1 MSLNVG
7 LFIMRVV
14 LCPLKLAMW
23 SDVDAGCDYLTT
35 TWTISDMLI
44 EILTMLLWLNI
55 VNVTVQEFYMH

>member
-1 MSLNVG
+1 
-7 LFIMRVV
+7 MRVV